1 MTSKRIQ
8 VYEDALLRL
17 IESGKRI
24 SFDAVALEAGR
35 DRGAIKGNE
44 PEIIELKNKITEA
57 KNLQKLK
64 NGGTTDA
71 QKNSEL
77 LREIKELKGL
87 IKELKEQN
95 AVKTG
100 QINSLVYENHRIKNK
115 LSDYQKGNGSI
126 LSVVR
131 N

>member
-100 QINSLVYENHRIKNK
+100 
-115 LSDYQKGNGSI
+115 
-126 LSVVR
+126 
-131 N
+131 